1 MCVYVCV
8 HVCMLSVFLRAVF
21 GGAISFE
28 TTRILNLYACPLVDD
43 LKVALRRPPDQA

>member
-1 MCVYVCV
+1 
-8 HVCMLSVFLRAVF
+8 MLSVFLRAVF